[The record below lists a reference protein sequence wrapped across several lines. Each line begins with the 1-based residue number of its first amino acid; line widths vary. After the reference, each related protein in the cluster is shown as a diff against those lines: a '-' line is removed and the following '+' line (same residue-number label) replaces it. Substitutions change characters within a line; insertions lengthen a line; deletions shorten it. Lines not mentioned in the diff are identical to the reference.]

1 MHHQPDI
8 LQNLRQE
15 LSNGRMWLDR
25 TVVLAYAGIGG
36 LAVVAFTLMT
46 NKAFSW
52 FQHIYHFQGG
62 WVVLLWTPALAA
74 AIVWATRRFAPNAA
88 GSGIPQVMAALEP
101 DVTPRQRQY
110 FVSLRLTAAKIALG
124 SAGFLGGMSVGREGP
139 SVQIAAGVMQ
149 HARRWLGPQSGI
161 SDHALLVAGG
171 AAGLAAAFNAPL
183 AGVVFAIE
191 ELARKLES
199 RSSGLLITGIVLA
212 GLIGVSFFGN
222 RSYFGVIQVPALDWS
237 ALAPGLT
244 VTLVCGA
251 LGGLFSK
258 LMAASLAGAPER
270 MNLLRTRFPVRF
282 AAVGGLVIAVIGLVT
297 GGATFGAGS
306 EEVQHMLAGRAEIPE
321 LYVTL
326 KFIATWLTAWCGVP
340 GGIFA
345 PSLSIGA
352 GVGHNV
358 SLLMGADIA
367 PALIAMGMAA
377 FLAAVTQAPLT
388 AFIIVMEMI
397 DGHAMV
403 LSLMSAA
410 MLASLIS
417 RLIARPLYD
426 TLATHMVTELH
437 ESEAQAR
444 TPAASQVEPATA
456 PAQSEQPAPAEPE
469 RAPDNVAP
477 PRSPSEASGLPGL
490 PPAPPTSPAHPSA
503 TADDPPP

>member
-1 MHHQPDI
+1 
-8 LQNLRQE
+8 
-15 LSNGRMWLDR
+15 MWLDR
-25 TVVLAYAGIGG
+25 TVVLAYAVMAG

-46 NKAFSW
+46 NKAFAW
-52 FQHIYHFQGG
+52 FEQIYHFQGG
-62 WVVLLWTPALAA
+62 WIVLFWTPALAA
-74 AIVWATRRFAPNAA
+74 VIVWGTRRFAPTAA
-88 GSGIPQVMAALEP
+88 GSGIPQVMAALES
-101 DVTPRQRQY
+101 DVTPEQRQH
-110 FVSLRLTAAKIALG
+110 FVSLRLTAAKMVLG
-124 SAGFLGGMSVGREGP
+124 SAGFLGGMSIGREGP

-149 HARRWLGPQSGI
+149 HARRWLRPQSGI

-171 AAGLAAAFNAPL
+171 AAGIAAAFNAPL

-191 ELARKLES
+191 ELSRKLES

-222 RSYFGVIQVPALDWS
+222 RSYFGVIQVPELDWN
-237 ALAPGLT
+237 ALVPGLM
-244 VTLVCGA
+244 VTLACGA

-258 LMAASLAGAPER
+258 LMAASLTGSPER
-270 MNLLRTRFPVRF
+270 MNLLRARFPVRF

-306 EEVQHMLAGRAEIPE
+306 EEVQHILAGQADMPE

-352 GVGHNV
+352 GVGQNV
-358 SLLMGADIA
+358 SLLMGSDIA

-417 RLIARPLYD
+417 RLIARPLYE
-426 TLATHMVTELH
+426 TLAMHMVAVLH
-437 ESEAQAR
+437 KSAAAAG
-444 TPAASQVEPATA
+444 PAA
-456 PAQSEQPAPAEPE
+456 
-469 RAPDNVAP
+469 
-477 PRSPSEASGLPGL
+477 
-490 PPAPPTSPAHPSA
+490 APPTEPPSA
-503 TADDPPP
+503 SLQPVPDSPNDPAAPTTDDAPARELPGTAPPPEPPEPPEPPPARPRGPDGDRQD